1 MVSIKEKLEQIE
13 AKSLQENEKVKY
25 DELVASGS
33 SHFDAMEVVRAL
45 RLENN
50 IQSQ

>member
-1 MVSIKEKLEQIE
+1 MVSAKEKLEQIE

-33 SHFDAMEVVRAL
+33 SHFDAMETVRAL
-45 RLENN
+45 RLKS
-50 IQSQ
+50 IAQSQ